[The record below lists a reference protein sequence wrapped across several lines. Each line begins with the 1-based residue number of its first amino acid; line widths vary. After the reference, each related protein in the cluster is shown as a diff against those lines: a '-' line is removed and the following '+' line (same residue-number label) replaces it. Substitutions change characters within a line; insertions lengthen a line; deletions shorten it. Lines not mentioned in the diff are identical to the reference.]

1 MGNQPQ
7 KLVPLFFKSLLN
19 ENLMAKKTT
28 EKPTKIERIDDLASD
43 VLSII
48 NKSFKEF
55 PDAGTFLN
63 DANLVVDWVSTGC
76 DILDLAISNR
86 PNGGQPTSKILEYNG
101 LEASGKSLVAATTLA
116 QCQKRGGIAV
126 LFDTEG
132 AVGMLDFYRSI
143 GLDTQKLIYIEKLR
157 TLEEIYQATE
167 NIIVKYNESRSDKP
181 LVIVI
186 DSVSGATTKKELEE
200 DYEKKG
206 YATDKAI
213 VNTGAM
219 RRLPTLIN
227 GKNILIILVQQLRA
241 NMNAFG
247 PAADPF
253 TTTGGTA
260 IPYTAS
266 VRLRFKKMGQIKGK
280 INGIDTTVGER
291 IQVQIIKNRVG
302 PPRRKITFD
311 VRYDSG
317 IDNYGSW
324 LTCLKELGAIG
335 QSGSSYTYKF
345 VDEETGEEI
354 TKKFQSKD
362 FKALLTENPELKE
375 RIYKQIC
382 DEYIM
387 KYDTGEDEEELG
399 IDDIELEVTN
409 ED

>member
-1 MGNQPQ
+1 
-7 KLVPLFFKSLLN
+7 
-19 ENLMAKKTT
+19 MAKKTT

-227 GKNILIILVQQLRA
+227 GKNILIILIQQLRA

-362 FKALLTENPELKE
+362 FKALLTDNPELKE